1 MKIII
6 SLASYP
12 ARYNTLHLCLQSLFS
27 QTFYADEIILYIP
40 TEKNSL
46 PESVLKFEKQG
57 LNICKVSEDLRP
69 HNKYYYAMQEY
80 KDDIIITVDDDAI
93 YPSNL
98 IELLVISYLKFPFAV
113 SAGRAH
119 GILLGINGYPI
130 EYTQWDWEA
139 KQYDKPLFRLMA
151 TGVGGILY
159 PPHCMNKELFRKKN
173 IRKFCLLQD
182 DVWLK
187 CMQLLA
193 GTPVI
198 IIKQNQQ
205 HPLGIPNVC
214 TDGLYIN
221 NKYKGGTNKAF
232 QLLIDEYKINLREV
246 LRRDEYI
253 QL

>member
-12 ARYNTLHLCLQSLFS
+12 ARYNTLHLCLQSLFL
-27 QTFYADEIILYIP
+27 QTFYADKIILYIP
-40 TEKNSL
+40 TEKSLL

-57 LNICKVSEDLRP
+57 LNICKVSEDLKP

-80 KDDIIITVDDDAI
+80 ENDIIITVDDDAI
-93 YPSNL
+93 YPTTL
-98 IELLVISYLKFPFAV
+98 VELLVKSYLKFPFAV

-119 GILLGINGYPI
+119 GILLDINGYPI

-139 KQYDKPLFRLMA
+139 KQYDKPQFRLMA

-159 PPHCMNKELFRKKN
+159 PPHCISEELFNKDN

-187 CMQLLA
+187 CMQLLSV
-193 GTPVI
+193 TPVI
-198 IIKQNQQ
+198 VIKQKQQ
-205 HPLGIPNVC
+205 HPPSIPNVY
-214 TDGLYIN
+214 TNGLYIN

-246 LRRDEYI
+246 LRKDEYI
-253 QL
+253 

>member
-6 SLASYP
+6 SLASYS
-12 ARYNTLHLCLQSLFS
+12 ARYSTLHLCLQSLFS
-27 QTFYADEIILYIP
+27 QTLRADEIILYIA
-40 TEKNSL
+40 TEKGLL

-57 LNICKVSEDLRP
+57 LRICKVSEDLRP

-80 KDDIIITVDDDAI
+80 KDDIIITVDDDVI
-93 YPSNL
+93 YPKNL
-98 IELLVISYLKFPFAV
+98 IELLIISYSKFPFAV

-119 GILLGINGYPI
+119 GILIGTDGYPI
-130 EYTQWDWEA
+130 QYTQWDWEA

-159 PPHCMNKELFRKKN
+159 PPHCMNKELFSKKN
-173 IRKFCLLQD
+173 IYKFCLLQD

-198 IIKQNQQ
+198 IIKQKQQ
-205 HPLGIPNVC
+205 HPSVIPDVYR
-214 TDGLYIN
+214 DGLYIN
-221 NKYKGGTNKAF
+221 NKYKGGTDKAF
-232 QLLIDEYKINLREV
+232 RLLLDEYKINLREV
-246 LRRDEYI
+246 LKEDEYT
-253 QL
+253 